1 MSKNNLKIFSYLSLN
16 LKEGDS
22 YIVIVILLSA
32 LMLFSSQGQSSPVDN
47 EYTDMVSRA
56 DRLFWV
62 GELDSVGEFGEILIA
77 KFPEKSEGYRI
88 LCMYW
93 ISENDWDKAIKS
105 GKKAVKA
112 EENSGMAHHWLG
124 RAFGLKAKNSSRFRA
139 AFLVGDVKKH
149 FIRAA
154 ELMPDYIRTHED
166 LFNFYSG
173 SPKIAG
179 GSREKAEEEL
189 EHIKSLDS
197 FRGSEMKANYYLSL
211 GENNLAEKEI
221 ELAIAHDSTDLNV
234 RWTKT
239 NILMSINRLSARKQL
254 RLIKIMSPDDSLKV
268 FYKLGLTYL
277 FEGDSLSTG
286 VNIYSR
292 YISSPRAKS
301 DPSYP
306 ASFWRR
312 GMLYEK
318 AGDLLRA
325 KTDYEKCLSMNPSFN
340 PAKRS
345 LAKIDKRIGKM
356 NK

>member
-1 MSKNNLKIFSYLSLN
+1 MKTKNIKIFPFLSFN
-16 LKEGDS
+16 LKEGDP
-22 YIVIVILLSA
+22 YIVIAILLSA

-47 EYTDMVSRA
+47 EYAEMVSRV

-62 GELDSVGEFGEILIA
+62 GELDSVGEFGEILIH
-77 KFPEKSEGYRI
+77 KFPERSEGYRI

-93 ISENDWDKAIKS
+93 ISENDWDKAIKW

-124 RAFGLKAKNSSRFRA
+124 RAFGLKAKNSSKFRA

-149 FIRAA
+149 FLRAA

-189 EHIKSLDS
+189 EHIKSLDP
-197 FRGSEMKANYYLSL
+197 FRGSDMKANYYLSL
-211 GENNLAEKEI
+211 GKNRLAEKEI

-239 NILMSINRLSARKQL
+239 NILMNINRLSARRQL
-254 RLIKIMSPDDSLKV
+254 RLIKSMSPEDSLKV

-277 FEGDSLSTG
+277 FEGDSLFTG
-286 VNIYSR
+286 VKIYSR
-292 YISSPRAKS
+292 YISSPRAKLE
-301 DPSYP
+301 PSYP

-318 AGDLLRA
+318 AGDLLKA
-325 KTDYEKCLSMNPSFN
+325 KTDYEKCLSINPSFN

-345 LAKIDKRIGKM
+345 LKNIDKRIRKM
-356 NK
+356 KR

>member
-1 MSKNNLKIFSYLSLN
+1 MKTNNVKIFPFLSFN
-16 LKEGDS
+16 LKEGDY
-22 YIVIVILLSA
+22 YIVIIILLSA
-32 LMLFSSQGQSSPVDN
+32 LTLFTSQGQSSPVDY
-47 EYTDMVSRA
+47 EYTELVRRA

-62 GELDSVGEFGEILIA
+62 GELDSVGEFGEILIH

-93 ISENDWDKAIKS
+93 ISENDWDKAIKW

-124 RAFGLKAKNSSRFRA
+124 RAFGLKAKNSSKFRA

-149 FIRAA
+149 FLRAA
-154 ELMPDYIRTHED
+154 ELLPDYIRTHED

-173 SPKIAG
+173 TPKIAG

-189 EHIKSLDS
+189 EHIKSLDP
-197 FRGSEMKANYYLSL
+197 FRGSDMKANYYLSL
-211 GENNLAEKEI
+211 GENGLAEKEI
-221 ELAIAHDSTDLNV
+221 ELAIAQDSTDLNV

-239 NILMSINRLSARKQL
+239 NILMNINRLSARRQL
-254 RLIKIMSPDDSLKV
+254 RLIKSMSPEDSLKV

-277 FEGDSLSTG
+277 FEGDSLFTG

-292 YISSPRAKS
+292 YISSLRAKS

-318 AGDLLRA
+318 AGDLLKA
-325 KTDYEKCLSMNPSFN
+325 KTDYERCLSINPSFN

-345 LAKIDKRIGKM
+345 LKDIDKRIRKM
-356 NK
+356 KR